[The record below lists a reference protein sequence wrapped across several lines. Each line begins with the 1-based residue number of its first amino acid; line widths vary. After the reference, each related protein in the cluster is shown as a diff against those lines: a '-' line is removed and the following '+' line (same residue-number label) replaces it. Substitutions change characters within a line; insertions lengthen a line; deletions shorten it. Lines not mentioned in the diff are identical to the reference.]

1 MWTKFYKVAKHMTA
15 FLMKRAIAIMS
26 NTTYSITVIK
36 MQVQAYS
43 IHSVPYPSYYYNI
56 ISVSCPEPNIMRV
69 FLGVN
74 SCLTI
79 LGVAIKNL
87 PHSIP

>member
-1 MWTKFYKVAKHMTA
+1 MTA
-15 FLMKRAIAIMS
+15 FLMKRAITIMS

-43 IHSVPYPSYYYNI
+43 IHSVPYLSYYN

-69 FLGVN
+69 FLDVN
-74 SCLTI
+74 SCLTT